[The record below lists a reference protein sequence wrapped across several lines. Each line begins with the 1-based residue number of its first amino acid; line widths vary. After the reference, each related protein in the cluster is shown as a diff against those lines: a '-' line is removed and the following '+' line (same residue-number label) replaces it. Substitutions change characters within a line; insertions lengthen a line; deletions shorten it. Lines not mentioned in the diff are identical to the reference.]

1 MPNGKNGKNGD
12 NPLSDMIIHGK
23 HPFPEDIENM
33 LWKLREINPEL
44 LGDLEDEPFDWAGG
58 KNLDEGRELL
68 KKMLAKDGGS
78 NE

>member
-1 MPNGKNGKNGD
+1 MPNGKIGD

-23 HPFPEDIENM
+23 HLFPEDIENM

-44 LGDLEDEPFDWAGG
+44 LGDLEDEPFDWAEG

-68 KKMLAKDGGS
+68 KEMLTKYGGS